1 MKKIC
6 IILCIILFIIV
17 FIIGLCFIVW
27 NASKNY
33 VLNNIQIDGVDE
45 VEKRSNY
52 NKNKK

>member
-1 MKKIC
+1 MKKTIT
-6 IILCIILFIIV
+6 IIFLIA

-45 VEKRSNY
+45 VEKRSNH
-52 NKNKK
+52 NKIK